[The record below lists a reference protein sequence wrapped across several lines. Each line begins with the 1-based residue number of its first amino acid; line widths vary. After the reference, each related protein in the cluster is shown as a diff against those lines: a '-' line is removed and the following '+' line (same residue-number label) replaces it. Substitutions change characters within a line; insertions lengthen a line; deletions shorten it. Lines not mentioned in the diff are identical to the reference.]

1 METPADKWRAFFYA
15 LGVHLMCLGLMFVGL
30 LWTDASK
37 PISVAGSVMEATL
50 VSDLPPAASKPSPP
64 RKPQPEEAAP
74 KPQPKPVQRPEQAV
88 EAPQP
93 SPQAPIPDPDV
104 VEREKAALLAQQQAE
119 EKAIKEEEARRKQE
133 QVELDQQ
140 KQEEAER
147 KERLAQ
153 QQEEQA
159 KQLADLRKRREEA
172 EKRRRLEEEKLAQ
185 LEDRRD
191 SERPSPTPQPDRPPA
206 EQLGNNGVDNS
217 LLGRYSLAI
226 QSAVLQ
232 NWLRPD
238 SAQPG
243 IRCTVRIVQ
252 IPGGEVIQVSV
263 TSPCNVDDLTRRSIE
278 AAVLKAQPL
287 PYRGYESV
295 FQRDIKFN
303 FRYDG

>member
-1 METPADKWRAFFYA
+1 MQK
-15 LGVHLMCLGLMFVGL
+15 
-30 LWTDASK
+30 
-37 PISVAGSVMEATL
+37 
-50 VSDLPPAASKPSPP
+50 
-64 RKPQPEEAAP
+64 
-74 KPQPKPVQRPEQAV
+74 EQ
-88 EAPQP
+88 
-93 SPQAPIPDPDV
+93 
-104 VEREKAALLAQQQAE
+104 ER
-119 EKAIKEEEARRKQE
+119 
-133 QVELDQQ
+133 
-140 KQEEAER
+140 
-147 KERLAQ
+147 
-153 QQEEQA
+153 
-159 KQLADLRKRREEA
+159 QLADLRKRREEA
-172 EKRRRLEEEKLAQ
+172 EKRRKLEEDKLAQ
-185 LEDRRD
+185 LQDRA
-191 SERPSPTPQPDRPPA
+191 SERPSPTPQPTQTPA

-243 IRCTVRIVQ
+243 IRCTLRIVQ

-263 TSPCNVDDLTRRSIE
+263 TSPCKVDDLTRRSIE

>member
-1 METPADKWRAFFYA
+1 LETPADKWRAFLYA
-15 LGVHLMCLGLMFVGL
+15 LGVHLLCLGLMFVGL
-30 LWTDASK
+30 LWTDATK

-50 VSDLPPAASKPSPP
+50 VSDLPPAASLPSPP
-64 RKPQPEEAAP
+64 KKPQPEETAP
-74 KPQPKPVQRPEQAV
+74 KPQPKPVQRPEEAV

-133 QVELDQQ
+133 QVELDEQ

-159 KQLADLRKRREEA
+159 KQLADLRKRREDA
-172 EKRRRLEEEKLAQ
+172 ERKRKLEEDKLAQ
-185 LEDRRD
+185 LRDRLD
-191 SERPSPTPQPDRPPA
+191 DQRPSPTPQPDRTPA
-206 EQLGNNGVDNS
+206 EQLGNNGTDQS
-217 LLGRYSLAI
+217 LMGRYSLAI
-226 QSAVLQ
+226 QQAVQQ

-243 IRCTVRIVQ
+243 IRCAIRIVQ

>member
-1 METPADKWRAFFYA
+1 METTADKWRAFFYA
-15 LGVHLMCLGLMFVGL
+15 LGIHLLALGLMFVGL
-30 LWTDASK
+30 LWTDSTK
-37 PISVAGSVMEATL
+37 PISVAGGVMEATL
-50 VSDLPPAASKPSPP
+50 VTDLPPASSRPSPP
-64 RKPQPEEAAP
+64 PDPQPEEAAP
-74 KPQPKPVQRPEQAV
+74 KPQPKPEPAPQEAV

-93 SPQAPIPDPDV
+93 SPQAPIPDPDI
-104 VEREKAALLAQQQAE
+104 VEREKAAALALQQAE
-119 EKAIKEEEARRKQE
+119 EKALKEEEARRKQE
-133 QVELDQQ
+133 QVALDEQ
-140 KQEEAER
+140 KREEAER
-147 KERLAQ
+147 KERLAKK
-153 QQEEQA
+153 QEDDA
-159 KQLADLRKRREEA
+159 RKLAELTERRKEA
-172 EKRRRLEEEKLAQ
+172 ERRRKLEEEKLAQ
-185 LEDRRD
+185 LQDRA
-191 SERPSPTPQPDRPPA
+191 SERPSPTPQPTQTPA

-243 IRCTVRIVQ
+243 IRCTLRIVQ